1 MTQSVKPTN
10 ALRTFLKWGG
20 IALLLT
26 AAVWI
31 GVIIWWQT
39 THRVISFNDVLL
51 YLIALP
57 FFLLLC
63 IGIFKFTSFIIRQ
76 KNNQTINP
84 SSENNKQNSDG
95 SANPNEIEKK
105 LKLPII
111 GAWAV
116 TSLANNT
123 DEFVQALIE
132 KRSRPRPDQLLLDAR
147 GFPLPSGRVMDL
159 DIRAV
164 QQQLKKTVAK
174 SGLNN
179 VPDSDEWRDA
189 FLRTLALL
197 DQVIGQAHDESP
209 LEFATADEERERQSA
224 GTLRGTAPVRSR
236 TSTSK
241 SLNLQVKLLISADFK
256 PYEKQLC
263 LAYLFEKISIFDIP
277 EKQVHIEVVSASDDV
292 TALSLLD
299 KFSIQAHR
307 SGANEA
313 LLLLAGDSTLC
324 PTVAEDWQSTGRL
337 FSTHCP
343 NGLMM
348 GEAAFGVLCIN
359 NKALQTT
366 ALEAQCHLTR
376 VSFDRRDS
384 SADQPGKPSYTCL
397 TTTVSDALATADLSG
412 EKIGTVTCDADHR
425 TNRTLECIGAMMNLT
440 PQLDAIDNRLAANE
454 ACGHVGTASVLG
466 ALVAGIAQVKN
477 ASHPILLFNVSH
489 MVERAAAVLLP
500 NDDSPDMHEA

>member
-1 MTQSVKPTN
+1 MSQPAQPTN

-39 THRVISFNDVLL
+39 THRVISFTDVLL
-51 YLIALP
+51 YLIVLP

-63 IGIFKFTSFIIRQ
+63 IGIFKLMRAIAR
-76 KNNQTINP
+76 KKANA
-84 SSENNKQNSDG
+84 
-95 SANPNEIEKK
+95 SAAFSTGEKSNDPAGTVDANTIEKK
-105 LKLPII
+105 LKLPIV

-116 TSLANNT
+116 TSLANNAE
-123 DEFVQALIE
+123 EFVQALIE

-159 DIRAV
+159 DIQTV
-164 QQQLKKTVAK
+164 QQKLSQTIAK
-174 SGLNN
+174 NGLNN
-179 VPDSDEWRDA
+179 VPDSEEWRDA

-197 DQVIGQAHDESP
+197 DQVIDQAHNEWP
-209 LEFATADEERERQSA
+209 LEFETADEARESQSI
-224 GTLRGTAPVRSR
+224 GTLRGAAPVRSN
-236 TSTSK
+236 TKK
-241 SLNLQVKLLISADFK
+241 SLSLQIKLLIPADFK
-256 PYEKQLC
+256 PYEKQLS
-263 LAYLFEKISIFDIP
+263 LAYLFEKISIFTIP
-277 EKQVHIEVVSASDDV
+277 AKQVHIEVVAASDDV
-292 TALSLLD
+292 TALSLMD
-299 KFSIQAHR
+299 KFSIQTHR
-307 SGANEA
+307 NGANEA

-324 PTVAEDWQSTGRL
+324 PTVAEDWHSAGRL

-359 NKALQTT
+359 NKALKSTT
-366 ALEAQCHLTR
+366 LEAQCQLTR
-376 VSFDRRDS
+376 VSFDKRDS

-397 TTTVSDALATADLSG
+397 AETMNDALITADLSG
-412 EKIGTVTCDADHR
+412 EKIGTVACDADHR

-440 PQLDAIDNRLAANE
+440 PQLDAIENRLAANE
-454 ACGHVGTASVLG
+454 ACGHIGTASVLG
-466 ALVAGIAQVKN
+466 AFVAGVTQVKN
-477 ASHPILLFNVSH
+477 ANHPILLFNVSH

-500 NDDSPDMHEA
+500 NDDTPDLHEA